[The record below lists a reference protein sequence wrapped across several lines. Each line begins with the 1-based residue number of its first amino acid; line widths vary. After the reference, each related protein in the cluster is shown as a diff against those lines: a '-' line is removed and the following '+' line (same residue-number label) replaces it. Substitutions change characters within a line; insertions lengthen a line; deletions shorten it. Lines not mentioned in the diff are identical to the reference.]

1 MTTFYEEQFKS
12 LTNLGMSNE
21 DAHIVIAT
29 AMQRTP
35 TSADT
40 ETYIPAASM
49 LIDQIDHADVQVAR
63 QSWHKYAPPEYKR
76 LLDAV
81 DRTVGDG

>member
-1 MTTFYEEQFKS
+1 MSFYEEQFQS
-12 LTNLGMSNE
+12 LTDLGMSNE

-29 AMQRTP
+29 AMKRTP

-40 ETYIPAASM
+40 ATYIPAASM
-49 LIDQIDHADVQVAR
+49 LIDQIDHSDLQVAR
-63 QSWHKYAPPEYKR
+63 QAWHRYAPTEYKR